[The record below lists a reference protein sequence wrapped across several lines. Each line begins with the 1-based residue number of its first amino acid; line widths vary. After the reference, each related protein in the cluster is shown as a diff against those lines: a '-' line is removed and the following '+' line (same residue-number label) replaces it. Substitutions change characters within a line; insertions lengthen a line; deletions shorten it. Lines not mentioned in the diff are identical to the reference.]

1 MEVKLITKN
10 GLWCHTTVTKCK
22 RKSWYYH
29 EFKSFYWE
37 TNDTV
42 KMFWTIKEEKNK
54 IKRDRKRNTK
64 KKQHQQR
71 KTKLMRYR
79 IKWLNGKY
87 PL

>member
-10 GLWCHTTVTKCK
+10 GLWCYTTVTKCE

-42 KMFWTIKEEKNK
+42 KMVLNHKRKKKLKERENEKN
-54 IKRDRKRNTK
+54 TS
-64 KKQHQQR
+64 
-71 KTKLMRYR
+71 TT
-79 IKWLNGKY
+79 
-87 PL
+87 